1 MTRTQKRKLISA
13 GLVAFTFL
21 LLTVFGVVY
30 YIIHTAHLS
39 HRGHMIYILGTMVW
53 LIVYLTII
61 FIINRKKK
69 VVLTS
74 EERRQTLPSHLNLN
88 NRFEWRLFLL
98 SIAIFLYSIL
108 ILDFGYIIKGDLF
121 SIIYWGSFG
130 LAGIVIYVAIFL
142 SLRRNEYIIEGN
154 TLIVREYKF
163 KHLDTNLRIPMK
175 TIEQVYLKNHY
186 TLFPRVILEIEGNQR
201 ELRCISHPEELAIAI
216 LQRNDE
222 RK

>member
-21 LLTVFGVVY
+21 FLTVFGVLHHYV
-30 YIIHTAHLS
+30 HTAHLS
-39 HRGHMIYILGTMVW
+39 QKGYMIYTFGLLAW
-53 LIVYLTII
+53 LVTYVIVV

-69 VVLTS
+69 VVLTP
-74 EERRQTLPSHLNLN
+74 EERQQVLPQQLNLSN
-88 NRFEWRLFLL
+88 TFEWRLFLP

-108 ILDFGYIIKGDLF
+108 ILCFNYIVKGDRF
-121 SIIYWGSFG
+121 SMIYWGS
-130 LAGIVIYVAIFL
+130 LGIVGIVAYVAIFA
-142 SLRRNEYIIEGN
+142 SLRRNEYLIEGN

-163 KHLDTNLRIPMK
+163 MHLDTDLRIPMK

-201 ELRCISHPEELAIAI
+201 ELRCISHPEKLAVAI
-216 LQRNDE
+216 LQRNN
-222 RK
+222 